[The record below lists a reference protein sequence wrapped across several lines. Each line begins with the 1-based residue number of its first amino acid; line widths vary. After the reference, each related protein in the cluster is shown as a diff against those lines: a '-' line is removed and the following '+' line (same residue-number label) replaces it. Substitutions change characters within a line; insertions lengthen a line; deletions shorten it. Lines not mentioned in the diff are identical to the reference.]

1 MFVNCLSFHHKN
13 RAMLKKV
20 LIGIGGL
27 FVLVIIAAI
36 VIPIIFK
43 DDIKAAIEDEIEKN
57 VNADV
62 FFNADLFDVTL
73 FSNFPNLTVSLGE
86 FGVINRAPFE
96 GQVLLAVE
104 KFEVEV
110 NLKNILFDDEM
121 RIKGILLD
129 KPQIYVRVLEDGSA
143 NYDIAI
149 ASEDSL
155 AVEEVEEATEAG
167 ETENMSFGIDRW
179 EIRNA
184 YLEYIDETMS
194 LEAKLSGLTH
204 SGSGDFTLSVFDLAT
219 LTHIDTVAIT
229 FDEVTYIDNRSF
241 DADLTLNINLDES
254 RYSFKEN
261 EIKLNDFALAFDGW
275 VSMPEEDI
283 DMDIT
288 YSSTDNS
295 FKSLLSLIPAIYTSD
310 FDDIQTSGNLS
321 FDGMVKGKL
330 TENSMPAFNLGL
342 VVGDAMFQYPD
353 LPSAVQNI
361 NIDLKVDN
369 QDGVID
375 NTVVDLRKLHLEF
388 GSNPIDARVLVKNLV
403 NYPVEANAS
412 AQLDL
417 AELSTMFPMEGIEL
431 KGNFGLNLVA
441 NGVYDSLN
449 SIIPAIDLNMSLK
462 DGYVKSSDFPIP
474 LENMR
479 LQSSVLNTSGKMA
492 ETLIKVEDFGMK
504 LGEDEINA
512 QMTVQNLDDY
522 NWDVKVQGGLDIGEM
537 MKIFPQEGMTVTGK
551 IAADITTSG
560 KMSDLDAEQYD
571 KLPTSGSLTL
581 SDFSYSDA
589 EVLPSGM
596 NIKKADLE
604 FDPRAIQLQS
614 LYGNVGNTDL
624 DLSGNIS
631 NYMNYVFKD
640 EEIVGRVNFKSQ
652 LVDLNEFMSSDES
665 DESVIQ
671 EEDTTSLEVVEIPKN
686 IDFVL
691 AAQMDKI
698 LYDDMVMDDAR
709 GRIIIKDG
717 IMDLD
722 GFGFNILGGRIVM
735 DGQYDSK
742 DIENPNFDFVLDIN
756 QLSIPESFNT
766 FNTVQT
772 FAPVAKN
779 MTGNYSTKFTISG
792 DLGQDMMPL
801 MNSISGSGLIKIAEA
816 ALKDSQVISSITSLT
831 KLGNS
836 DEVTIDDLDLSVSIK
851 DGRLSVK
858 PFDIKLGNYKTN
870 ISGSTGLEGDLDY
883 VLDMDIPAGEIGG
896 QVNSAI
902 ASLTGSTPKESDVI
916 RLKIGLRGT
925 YDKPRPTLL
934 GSGSE
939 GQVQEKVT
947 EVATKEAKDLI
958 ANEVT
963 DDPNAQKAIDSLAK
977 IVDDPEAAKK
987 MAEAAQKKI
996 EDSIKAALEAKQKAI
1011 EDSIKKAAAEEAK
1024 KKLKNLF
1031 KKKGGN

>member
-441 NGVYDSLN
+441 NGVYDSIN

-522 NWDVKVQGGLDIGEM
+522 NWDVKIQGGLDIGEM